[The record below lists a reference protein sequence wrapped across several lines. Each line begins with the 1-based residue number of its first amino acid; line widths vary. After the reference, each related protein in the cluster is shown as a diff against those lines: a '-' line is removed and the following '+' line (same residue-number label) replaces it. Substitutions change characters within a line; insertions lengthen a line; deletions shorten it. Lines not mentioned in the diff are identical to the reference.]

1 MGPPPAGS
9 GRPCDIFHNL
19 SCRYIDSL
27 SSIRYNTLV
36 ISSLRL
42 HGISMAYGP
51 RVLFSGIDTVVA
63 PGQCLVVTGANG
75 AGKSSLL
82 KIVARLLRPEAGKV
96 EFDGKWGCAAP
107 DIQLYGELTGDENL
121 AFFARLLGVSPIQNA
136 ALLTDVGLPPK
147 RGRDLVSAYSS
158 GMRQRLK
165 LATSLLGS
173 PPLLL
178 WDEPTATL
186 DTAGRA
192 IVGGLLSEH
201 LSAGGLAVVAT
212 NDPSE
217 AESWGDLRLNIGI

>member
-1 MGPPPAGS
+1 MGPPPAGL
-9 GRPCDIFHNL
+9 GHPCDIFHNL

-51 RVLFSGIDTVVA
+51 RVLFSGIDAVVA

-82 KIVARLLRPEAGKV
+82 KIVARLLRPEAGEVKF
-96 EFDGKWGCAAP
+96 EGRWGCAAP

-121 AFFARLLGVSPIQNA
+121 AFFARLLGVSSSQNA

-192 IVGGLLSEH
+192 IVGGLLSQH
-201 LSAGGLAVVAT
+201 LSGGGLAVVAT